1 MTDRQK
7 QEVLGQRLVDEKG
20 RPVPPLREGPAAE
33 MSPAAAEAAFLA
45 VCSALGMTDEQAR
58 ASYRQQVA
66 AGARGVSS
74 NGGAGAG
81 PT

>member
-7 QEVLGQRLVDEKG
+7 QEILGQRLLDEKG
-20 RPVPPLREGPAAE
+20 RPVPPRREQPAAE

-58 ASYRQQVA
+58 ASYRRQVA
-66 AGARGVSS
+66 AGAQGVRG
-74 NGGAGAG
+74 NGGTGAG
-81 PT
+81 P